1 MICLGDDKKQRDN
14 HAEVIK
20 IAAKIKADS
29 KAQALDPTDMETFNW
44 LWHKYTQKP
53 MIQLLRG

>member
-14 HAEVIK
+14 HTKVLR
-20 IAAKIKADS
+20 IAAKIKADP
-29 KAQALDPTDMETFNW
+29 KAQALGATDMETFNW